1 MCTLIGDGTAMPV
14 GWVFPGRQAFSHAI
28 SSLCGASC
36 KRPESDRCHFQLS
49 KGMAAPNP
57 PAPLGGKPTRPPSLC
72 SIILSWLI
80 CFIVLN
86 VVANDFS
93 GKTSNTI
100 PVKRLLVMVGSPLIY
115 LTAALY
121 IFCALLYFIALSR
134 MLLSTA
140 GPRFMIL
147 GIITTTV
154 LGLRSLESRSRWRGS
169 LDLACTFLGQCF
181 SFSEP
186 RTESTA
192 SGSRVPAAEPR
203 LGGPWRRCFPPRPP
217 SPVQRR

>member
-1 MCTLIGDGTAMPV
+1 MSPTLPV
-14 GWVFPGRQAFSHAI
+14 GWVFPGLQAFFHSI
-28 SSLCGASC
+28 LSLCEASC
-36 KRPESDRCHFQLS
+36 KRLRAIVGTFNLS

-57 PAPLGGKPTRPPSLC
+57 PAPLGDKPMRPPSLC
-72 SIILSWLI
+72 SIILSWPI
-80 CFIVLN
+80 CFIVFSN
-86 VVANDFS
+86 VIANDFM
-93 GKTSNTI
+93 GKSSNTI
-100 PVKRLLVMVGSPLIY
+100 PVERLLVMVRSPSIY
-115 LTAALY
+115 LTSALY

-154 LGLRSLESRSRWRGS
+154 LGLCSLESRSRSRGS
-169 LDLACTFLGQCF
+169 LNLACAFLGQCF

-192 SGSRVPAAEPR
+192 SGPGFPQRSRASE
-203 LGGPWRRCFPPRPP
+203 GPWRRSFPPRPP
-217 SPVQRR
+217 GPAQRT